1 MNVKINIYLFYHERV
16 LKDLDPKLPV
26 PWALTD
32 VPFPG
37 NFFTSHIAN
46 NFPSLGTFSSTENG
60 H

>member
-16 LKDLDPKLPV
+16 LKDLDPELPV

-37 NFFTSHIAN
+37 NFFTSHIAS
-46 NFPSLGTFSSTENG
+46 FVSEG
-60 H
+60 HGNLY